1 MTDADNVMKLAQAA
15 KYEAEASK
23 LLEEARKRRAEANAA
38 EDAAEQVAISTARE
52 RWKREREL
60 LSDEE
65 RNVYRFSG
73 EVSSQSV
80 ASAINSLVMWK
91 RHRGDHASDLRF
103 IINSPGGEITSGVS
117 LFDFLRSLSAS
128 GVHITTVATGMAASM
143 GAILTQAG
151 DDRVIMPSTSFM
163 LHEAAFGAVGKTYE
177 IEDRTEWVKQIQ
189 DRFKKILAERSNL
202 TEKQVENKWSR
213 KDWWMT
219 ADTACDE
226 FGFFDRIGDAHE
238 LL

>member
-1 MTDADNVMKLAQAA
+1 MTAADDVMKMAQAA
-15 KYEAEASK
+15 KYEAEAAK
-23 LLEEARKRRAEANAA
+23 FIEEARKRKAEADAA
-38 EDAAEQVAISTARE
+38 EDAAEQVKISTERE

-60 LSDEE
+60 LTDEE
-65 RNVYRFSG
+65 RNVYRFVG
-73 EVSSQSV
+73 EVSSSSV
-80 ASAINSLVMWK
+80 ATAIASLVMWK
-91 RHRGDHASDLRF
+91 RHRGDDAHELRF

-151 DDRVIMPSTSFM
+151 DERVIMPSASFM
-163 LHEAAFGAVGKTYE
+163 LHEAAFGAVGKTHE

-189 DRFKKILAERSNL
+189 DRFKRILAERSAL
-202 TEKQVENKWSR
+202 TESEIEDKWSR

-219 ADTACDE
+219 AETACDE
-226 FGFFDRIGDAHE
+226 HGFFDRIGDAHE